1 MAKWKSP
8 IFSDIRNKLG
18 ENVVFSMWKGRQYMR
33 SYTKPANPK
42 TTGQTANRLHMA
54 YLVGYWQST
63 ISTHADIVTLWN
75 AAGLS
80 DLISGFNRFIKAL
93 RGYVISVVNLDHA
106 HFTMTVD
113 SVSIPANELQLYVRT
128 PGAEIYECHKYG
140 PGVYT
145 ASDFNGWM
153 PAAGDSLRLADRKV
167 LGNTVLTNDNC
178 ARYGALLKLVSET
191 TGEII
196 DVTLT

>member
-33 SYTKPANPK
+33 SYTKPANPQ

-54 YLVGYWQST
+54 YLVSYWQST

-80 DLISGFNRFIKAL
+80 DLISGFNRFVKAL
-93 RGYVISVVNLDHA
+93 RGYVISAVNLNHA
-106 HFTMTVD
+106 SFTMTVD
-113 SVSIPANELQLYVRT
+113 SVSIPANELQLYVRQSLT
-128 PGAEIYECHKYG
+128 A
-140 PGVYT
+140 GVT
-145 ASDFNGWM
+145 GVFFFL
-153 PAAGDSLRLADRKV
+153 PAATS
-167 LGNTVLTNDNC
+167 
-178 ARYGALLKLVSET
+178 S
-191 TGEII
+191 
-196 DVTLT
+196 